1 MERHVD
7 VHRRDYPPQ
16 LPVLGEVTA
25 IYPKDHPQNPTGKIT
40 LYQVKGLLQ
49 EPAMPVTIG
58 NNVPYAGQS
67 AGFDHEKE
75 SPLVVGQ
82 RVIVLFL
89 EGDPQRPVIL
99 DTFPYVGPKST
110 PVAAQTNDEA
120 PQERAIANG
129 VDVVTTKDG
138 DTTLTLAEDRSL
150 TVKDSSGSV
159 VIKLLKSGG
168 GDYVVYL
175 GGDSSLQRLI
185 DERAAAIF
193 NGHVHHYLGDS
204 GIPQVSGPPA
214 DDATTPGIVTTTPTA
229 ITSDHMTALTKAK

>member
-110 PVAAQTNDEA
+110 PVAAQTSAEA

-129 VDVVTTKDG
+129 VDVVIDKEGNASVQLADG
-138 DTTLTLAEDRSL
+138 KAF
-150 TVKDSSGSV
+150 TVKDSNGGV
-159 VIKLLKSGG
+159 LVKLVKSGG
-168 GDYVVYL
+168 SYEVQL
-175 GGDSSLQRLI
+175 GGSSGLEKLLQAKFVDALNI
-185 DERAAAIF
+185 AVNTAVIVPNDGGAALKAAI
-193 NGHVHHYLGDS
+193 LGGLTGS
-204 GIPQVSGPPA
+204 VR
-214 DDATTPGIVTTTPTA
+214 DANSTTV
-229 ITSDHMTALTKAK
+229 TKAT